1 MSMKRKNKSGISEVL
16 KPYLG
21 LIIGIISLSVI
32 SNSLNLAFPKIV
44 SSAIDSLS
52 SPEFSIWS
60 TAQVMMVLSLGVFVF
75 SVLQYLVQVYTAE
88 KVAIDM
94 RNKLIKKISRQDYDY
109 IEKATSSKLLTNM
122 TSDIESLQFF
132 VSSAISS
139 IISSLFLIVGA
150 SILLLMINWQLALVI
165 MSIIPVIGIIFFF
178 VLSRVHKLFIK
189 AQEAIDKLNKVI
201 NESIIGAML
210 IRILSAQNQEI
221 AKFRVVNK
229 ESKEIG
235 MSILRH
241 FAFLVPTINLIANV
255 AAVAILAFGGY
266 QIINGVM
273 TVGEFT
279 AFNSYLL
286 MLIFPIIVIS
296 FMINAVSQANVSYGR
311 IKEVLD
317 VADSEHSG
325 KVTSHLS
332 GALEVKDLYIE
343 NDGRKVLK
351 GVSFSVKPGSKIAI
365 IGPTAGGKTQLV
377 HAMVGL
383 IKPNNGE
390 ILYDGIPF
398 SDYSKDCL
406 YRQIGLVFQDSMIF
420 NLSLRENISFSRRG
434 GKGLEKAIETAELSD
449 FIDVLPDGLNT
460 VLSERG
466 TNLSGGQKQRI
477 TLARALAHE
486 PKILFLD
493 DFTARVD
500 QVTEQKILD
509 NVLRNYPGITI
520 ISVTQKIDPIKDY
533 DQIILIMEGEMLAV
547 GKHDELLKSSLEYCQ
562 IYNSQKSTNQY
573 ELHAE

>member
-1 MSMKRKNKSGISEVL
+1 MSMKRKNKSGISEML

-21 LIIGIISLSVI
+21 LIIGIISLSII
-32 SNSLNLAFPKIV
+32 SNSLNLVFPKII
-44 SSAIDSLS
+44 SSTIDSLR
-52 SPEFSIWS
+52 SPDFSIWS
-60 TAQVMMVLSLGVFVF
+60 TAQIMMVLSLGVFVF

-88 KVAIDM
+88 KVAVDM

-150 SILLLMINWQLALVI
+150 SILLLIINWQLALVI
-165 MSIIPVIGIIFFF
+165 MSIIPVIGIIFFL

-189 AQEAIDKLNKVI
+189 SQESIDKLNKVI

-210 IRILSAQNQEI
+210 IRILSSQNQEI
-221 AKFRVVNK
+221 AKFRVVNM

-273 TVGEFT
+273 TIGEFT

-317 VADSEHSG
+317 VVDSEHKG
-325 KVTSHLS
+325 KTTSRLS
-332 GALEVKDLYIE
+332 GALEVKDLCIE

-351 GVSFSVKPGSKIAI
+351 GVSFSVTPGSKIAI
-365 IGPTAGGKTQLV
+365 IGPTAGGKTQLI

-383 IKPNNGE
+383 IKPSNGE
-390 ILYDGIPF
+390 ILYDGVSF

>member
-1 MSMKRKNKSGISEVL
+1 MKRKNKSGISEVL

-44 SSAIDSLS
+44 SLAIDSLS
-52 SPEFSIWS
+52 SPEFSIWP
-60 TAQVMMVLSLGVFVF
+60 TAQIMIVLSLGVFVF

-165 MSIIPVIGIIFFF
+165 MSIIPVIGIIFFL

-189 AQEAIDKLNKVI
+189 SQESIDKLNKVI

-210 IRILSAQNQEI
+210 IRILSSQNQEI
-221 AKFRVVNK
+221 AKFRVVNM

-273 TVGEFT
+273 TIGEFT

-317 VADSEHSG
+317 VVDSEHKG
-325 KVTSHLS
+325 KTTSRLS
-332 GALEVKDLYIE
+332 GALEVKDLCIE

-351 GVSFSVKPGSKIAI
+351 GVSFSVTPGSKIAI
-365 IGPTAGGKTQLV
+365 IGPTAGGKTQLI

-383 IKPNNGE
+383 IKPSNGE
-390 ILYDGIPF
+390 ILYDGVSF

>member
-44 SSAIDSLS
+44 SLAIDSLS
-52 SPEFSIWS
+52 SPEFSIWP
-60 TAQVMMVLSLGVFVF
+60 TAQIMIVLSLGVFVF

-150 SILLLMINWQLALVI
+150 SILLLIINWQLALVI
-165 MSIIPVIGIIFFF
+165 MSIIPVIGIIFFL

-189 AQEAIDKLNKVI
+189 SQESIDKLNKVI

-210 IRILSAQNQEI
+210 IRILSSQNQEI
-221 AKFRVVNK
+221 AKFRVVNM

-273 TVGEFT
+273 TIGEFT

-317 VADSEHSG
+317 VVDSEHKG
-325 KVTSHLS
+325 KTTSRLS
-332 GALEVKDLYIE
+332 GALEVKDLCIE

-351 GVSFSVKPGSKIAI
+351 GVSFSVTPGSKIAI
-365 IGPTAGGKTQLV
+365 IGPTAGGKTQLI

-383 IKPNNGE
+383 IKPSNGE
-390 ILYDGIPF
+390 ILYDGVSF

>member
-1 MSMKRKNKSGISEVL
+1 MSMKRKNKSGISEML

-21 LIIGIISLSVI
+21 LIIGIISLSII
-32 SNSLNLAFPKIV
+32 SNSLNLVFPKII
-44 SSAIDSLS
+44 SSTIDSLR
-52 SPEFSIWS
+52 SPDFSIWS
-60 TAQVMMVLSLGVFVF
+60 TAQIMMVLSLGVFVF

-88 KVAIDM
+88 KVAVDM

-165 MSIIPVIGIIFFF
+165 MSIIPVIGIIFFL

-189 AQEAIDKLNKVI
+189 SQESIDKLNKVI

-210 IRILSAQNQEI
+210 IRILSSQNQEI
-221 AKFRVVNK
+221 AKFRVVNM

-273 TVGEFT
+273 TIGEFT

-317 VADSEHSG
+317 VVDSEHKG
-325 KVTSHLS
+325 KTTSRLS
-332 GALEVKDLYIE
+332 GALEVKDLCIE

-351 GVSFSVKPGSKIAI
+351 GVSFSVTPGSKIAI
-365 IGPTAGGKTQLV
+365 IGPTAGGKTQLI

-383 IKPNNGE
+383 IKPSNGE
-390 ILYDGIPF
+390 ILYDGVSF

>member
-1 MSMKRKNKSGISEVL
+1 MSMKRKNKSGISEML

-21 LIIGIISLSVI
+21 LIIGIISLSII
-32 SNSLNLAFPKIV
+32 SNSLNLVFPKIV
-44 SSAIDSLS
+44 SLAIDSLS
-52 SPEFSIWS
+52 SPDFSIWS
-60 TAQVMMVLSLGVFVF
+60 TAQIMMVLSLGVFVF

-88 KVAIDM
+88 KVAVDM

-150 SILLLMINWQLALVI
+150 SILLLIINWQLALVI
-165 MSIIPVIGIIFFF
+165 MSIIPVIGIIFFL

-189 AQEAIDKLNKVI
+189 SQESIDKLNKVI

-210 IRILSAQNQEI
+210 IRILSSQNQEI
-221 AKFRVVNK
+221 AKFRVVNM

-273 TVGEFT
+273 TIGEFT

-317 VADSEHSG
+317 VVDSEHKG
-325 KVTSHLS
+325 KTTSRLS
-332 GALEVKDLYIE
+332 GALEVKDLCIE

-351 GVSFSVKPGSKIAI
+351 GVSFSVTPGSKIAI
-365 IGPTAGGKTQLV
+365 IGPTAGGKTQLI

-383 IKPNNGE
+383 IKPSNGE
-390 ILYDGIPF
+390 ILYDGVSF

-434 GKGLEKAIETAELSD
+434 GKGLKKAIETAELSD

-509 NVLRNYPGITI
+509 NVSRNYPGITI

>member
-44 SSAIDSLS
+44 SLAIDSLS
-52 SPEFSIWS
+52 SPEFSIWP
-60 TAQVMMVLSLGVFVF
+60 TAQIMIVLSLGVFVF

-165 MSIIPVIGIIFFF
+165 MSIIPVIGIIFFL

-189 AQEAIDKLNKVI
+189 SQESIDKLNKVI

-210 IRILSAQNQEI
+210 IRILSSQNQEI
-221 AKFRVVNK
+221 AKFRVVNM

-273 TVGEFT
+273 TIGEFT

-317 VADSEHSG
+317 VVDSEHKG
-325 KVTSHLS
+325 KTTSRLS
-332 GALEVKDLYIE
+332 GALEVKDLCIE

-351 GVSFSVKPGSKIAI
+351 GVSFSVTPGSKIAI
-365 IGPTAGGKTQLV
+365 IGPTAGGKTQLI

-383 IKPNNGE
+383 IKPSNGE
-390 ILYDGIPF
+390 ILYDGVSF

>member
-1 MSMKRKNKSGISEVL
+1 MKRKNKSGISEML

-21 LIIGIISLSVI
+21 LIIGIISLSII
-32 SNSLNLAFPKIV
+32 SNSLNLVFPKII
-44 SSAIDSLS
+44 SSTIDSLR
-52 SPEFSIWS
+52 SPDFSIWS
-60 TAQVMMVLSLGVFVF
+60 TAQIMMVLSLGVFVF

-88 KVAIDM
+88 KVAVDM

-150 SILLLMINWQLALVI
+150 SILLLIINWQLALVI
-165 MSIIPVIGIIFFF
+165 MSIIPVIGIIFFL

-189 AQEAIDKLNKVI
+189 SQESIDKLNKVI

-210 IRILSAQNQEI
+210 IRILSSQNQEI
-221 AKFRVVNK
+221 AKFRVVNM

-273 TVGEFT
+273 TIGEFT

-317 VADSEHSG
+317 VVDSEHKG
-325 KVTSHLS
+325 KTTSRLS
-332 GALEVKDLYIE
+332 GALEVKDLCIE

-351 GVSFSVKPGSKIAI
+351 GVSFSVTPGSKIAI
-365 IGPTAGGKTQLV
+365 IGPTAGGKTQLI

-383 IKPNNGE
+383 IKPSNGE
-390 ILYDGIPF
+390 ILYDGVSF

>member
-1 MSMKRKNKSGISEVL
+1 MKRKNKSGISEML

-21 LIIGIISLSVI
+21 LIIGIISLSII
-32 SNSLNLAFPKIV
+32 SNSLNLVFPKII
-44 SSAIDSLS
+44 SSTIDSLR
-52 SPEFSIWS
+52 SPDFSIWS
-60 TAQVMMVLSLGVFVF
+60 TAQIMMVLSLGVFVF

-88 KVAIDM
+88 KVAVDM

-165 MSIIPVIGIIFFF
+165 MSIIPVIGIIFFL

-189 AQEAIDKLNKVI
+189 SQESIDKLNKVI

-210 IRILSAQNQEI
+210 IRILSSQNQEI
-221 AKFRVVNK
+221 AKFRVVNM

-273 TVGEFT
+273 TIGEFT

-317 VADSEHSG
+317 VVDSEHKG
-325 KVTSHLS
+325 KTTSRLS
-332 GALEVKDLYIE
+332 GALEVKDLCIE

-351 GVSFSVKPGSKIAI
+351 GVSFSVTPGSKIAI
-365 IGPTAGGKTQLV
+365 IGPTAGGKTQLI

-383 IKPNNGE
+383 IKPSNGE
-390 ILYDGIPF
+390 ILYDGVSF